1 MSNINK
7 VRELLAK
14 MVYRPIQ
21 ANTTSFESIQSLF
34 QKRGEK

>member
-1 MSNINK
+1 MSNIDK
-7 VRELLAK
+7 IRELLTEISF
-14 MVYRPIQ
+14 RPIQ